1 MHAKNTAA
9 IIGTR
14 GRPPFRGSTPEE
26 ICLHHLQDP
35 VPDPRNLAPGITQ
48 EITPILYRMMSKE
61 REARYQSAGEIVR
74 DLLRVRKDA
83 GSDERTNLRRC
94 SATDLPAPVDLPRW
108 RVAIHAGGGSAAATG
123 CWTQQALLRCIA
135 TL

>member
-1 MHAKNTAA
+1 MFCFEGVVIVIK
-9 IIGTR
+9 
-14 GRPPFRGSTPEE
+14 S
-26 ICLHHLQDP
+26 LHHLQDP

-83 GSDERTNLRRC
+83 GSDERTEALAEYIERAYPRRE
-94 SATDLPAPVDLPRW
+94 DL
-108 RVAIHAGGGSAAATG
+108 
-123 CWTQQALLRCIA
+123 
-135 TL
+135 